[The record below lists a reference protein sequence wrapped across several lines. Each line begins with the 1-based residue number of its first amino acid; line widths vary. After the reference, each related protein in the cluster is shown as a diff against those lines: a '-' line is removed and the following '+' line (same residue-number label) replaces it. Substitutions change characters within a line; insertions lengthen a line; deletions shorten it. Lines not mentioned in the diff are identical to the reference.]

1 MLRRHPTTVACT
13 ATVLAAF
20 LVTPVAWGET
30 LTDIARLTLE
40 TNPDITEMVNER
52 LIRNELAEEARAGHR
67 PRVDFIGE
75 IGWEATRSPA
85 TRGRRAAAGL
95 NPKDFV
101 DLTRRQMQI
110 DGRWT
115 VYDGQRTVAD
125 IAGRLDSAD
134 ASAYLLRDAAE
145 RVTRAVAE
153 NYVSVQRDRELV
165 ELSQQNLLDHQR
177 IHDQIRQ
184 RAESGVGRQ
193 ADLDQADARLAL
205 SESNVVSSE
214 AKLEDTR
221 AAYARVVGDFPP
233 EAMEPAAPV
242 RAQLPE
248 SLPEAVR
255 IAEYE
260 HPLVLATEADLAASQ
275 EGIRIAESAFHPTIE
290 GQLVARYGDDL
301 DGIEGYD
308 QDFMA
313 RVNVDYNLFRGFAD
327 EARVRR
333 SEALVKQAQDSRE
346 IAIREVAEQVRLAW
360 NQLTSAERR
369 FATLERHV
377 ESTQRARD
385 AYRQQFNIGERSL
398 LDLLDSENELFEARR
413 DLVAARADYA
423 TAIYGV
429 LAGMGRLTADLQLT
443 LPEQA
448 EPMEVRARTNPDR
461 DLSTSPTMRAE

>member
-1 MLRRHPTTVACT
+1 MSRRYPITAACT

-20 LVTPVAWGET
+20 MAAPTWGET
-30 LTDIARLTLE
+30 LTDVARQALA
-40 TNPDITEMVNER
+40 TNPDVTELVHER
-52 LIRNELAEEARAGHR
+52 LIRDELAEEARAGHR

-75 IGWEATRSPA
+75 IGREATRSPG
-85 TRGRRAAAGL
+85 TRARR
-95 NPKDFV
+95 NERPDKFV
-101 DLTRRQMQI
+101 YLYRRQAQI

-115 VYDGQRTVAD
+115 VYDGERTIAD

-134 ASAYLLRDAAE
+134 AGAYLLRDAAE
-145 RVTRAVAE
+145 RVTRAAAQ
-153 NYVSVQRDRELV
+153 NYLEVLRDRELV

-184 RAESGVGRQ
+184 RAQSGVGRQ

-205 SESNVVSSE
+205 SESNVISSE

-221 AAYARVVGDFPP
+221 AAYARVVGAFPP
-233 EAMEPAAPV
+233 EVMEPASPT
-242 RAQLPE
+242 RSQLPE
-248 SLPEAVR
+248 KLVEAVR

-260 HPLVLATEADLAASQ
+260 HPLVLATEADLAAAG
-275 EGIRIAESAFHPTIE
+275 EGVRIAESAYHPTIQ

-301 DGIEGYD
+301 DGIKEYD
-308 QDFMA
+308 QDFIA
-313 RVNVDYNLFRGFAD
+313 RINVDYNLFRGFAD

-333 SEALVKQAQDSRE
+333 SEAQVKQAQDARE
-346 IAIREVAEQVRLAW
+346 IALREVAEQVRLAW
-360 NQLTSAERR
+360 NKFTSAERR

-385 AYRQQFNIGERSL
+385 AYRQQFNIGDRSL
-398 LDLLDSENELFEARR
+398 LDLLDSDNELFEARR

-429 LAGMGRLTADLQLT
+429 LAGMGRLTGELQLA

-448 EPMEVRARTNPDR
+448 LPLEVRMRTNPDR
-461 DLSTSPTMRAE
+461 DLSTTAQ

>member
-1 MLRRHPTTVACT
+1 MLRRHPTTLACT

-20 LVTPVAWGET
+20 LATPTWGET
-30 LTDIARLTLE
+30 LADVARMTLE
-40 TNPDITEMVNER
+40 TNPDITELVNER

-67 PRVDFIGE
+67 PKVDFIGE
-75 IGWEATRSPA
+75 IGWEGTRSPA
-85 TRGRRAAAGL
+85 TRARRSAQGL
-95 NPKDFV
+95 NPKEFV
-101 DLTRRQMQI
+101 DLTRRQAQI
-110 DGRWT
+110 DGRWNF
-115 VYDGQRTVAD
+115 YDGKRTIAD

-145 RVTRAVAE
+145 RVTRAVAQR
-153 NYVSVQRDRELV
+153 YVEVQRDRELV
-165 ELSQQNLLDHQR
+165 ELSEQNLLDHQR
-177 IHDQIRQ
+177 IHDQIKQ
-184 RAESGVGRQ
+184 RADSGVGRQ
-193 ADLDQADARLAL
+193 ADFDQADARLAL

-248 SLPEAVR
+248 KLVDAVI
-255 IAEYE
+255 IAEHE
-260 HPLVLATEADLAASQ
+260 HPLVLATEADLAAAE
-275 EGIRIAESAFHPTIE
+275 EGITIAKSAFHPTLQA
-290 GQLVARYGDDL
+290 QLVARYGDDL

-308 QDFMA
+308 QDFIA
-313 RVNVDYNLFRGFAD
+313 RLNVDYNLFNGFAD

-333 SEALVKQAQDSRE
+333 SETLVKQGQDARE

-360 NQLTSAERR
+360 NQLNSAERR

-429 LAGMGRLTADLQLT
+429 MAGMGRLAGELQLT

-448 EPMEVRARTNPDR
+448 EPLEVRLRTNPER
-461 DLSTSPTMRAE
+461 EYSTSYQTTAQ

>member
-13 ATVLAAF
+13 ATVLAAI
-20 LVTPVAWGET
+20 LATPIAWGET
-30 LTDIARLTLE
+30 LTDVARLTLE
-40 TNPDITEMVNER
+40 TNPDITELVNER
-52 LIRNELAEEARAGHR
+52 LIRDELAEEARAGHR
-67 PRVDFIGE
+67 PKVDFIGE
-75 IGWEATRSPA
+75 IGREATRSPA
-85 TRGRRAAAGL
+85 TRARRDERPDKFVYL
-95 NPKDFV
+95 N
-101 DLTRRQMQI
+101 RRQAQI

-115 VYDGQRTVAD
+115 LWDGERTLAN

-134 ASAYLLRDAAE
+134 AGAYLLRDAAE
-145 RVTRAVAE
+145 RVTRAVAQ
-153 NYVSVQRDRELV
+153 NYVEVLRDRELV

-177 IHDQIRQ
+177 IHDQIKQ
-184 RAESGVGRQ
+184 RADSGVGRQ
-193 ADLDQADARLAL
+193 ADLDQADGRLAL

-221 AAYARVVGDFPP
+221 AAFARVVGTFPP

-248 SLPEAVR
+248 TLVEAVR
-255 IAEYE
+255 IAEHE
-260 HPLVLATEADLAASQ
+260 HPLVLATEADLAAAE
-275 EGIRIAESAFHPTIE
+275 EGIRIAESAFHPNVE

-301 DGIEGYD
+301 DGIKGYD
-308 QDFMA
+308 QDFIA
-313 RVNVDYNLFRGFAD
+313 RLNVDYNLFNGYAD
-327 EARVRR
+327 KARVRR
-333 SEALVKQAQDSRE
+333 SETLVKQAQDARE

-360 NQLTSAERR
+360 NQFTSAERR
-369 FATLERHV
+369 FVTLERHV

-385 AYRQQFNIGERSL
+385 AYRQQFNIGDRSL

-423 TAIYGV
+423 AAIYGV
-429 LAGMGRLTADLQLT
+429 MAGMGRLTSELQLA

-461 DLSTSPTMRAE
+461 DLSTTAQ

>member
-1 MLRRHPTTVACT
+1 MFRRPISTVASAVT
-13 ATVLAAF
+13 ILVALITPAVALA
-20 LVTPVAWGET
+20 ET
-30 LTDIARLTLE
+30 LTDVARQALA
-40 TNPDITEMVNER
+40 TNPDISELVHER
-52 LIRNELAEEARAGHR
+52 LIRDELAEEARAGHR

-75 IGWEATRSPA
+75 IGREATRSPG
-85 TRGRRAAAGL
+85 TRARR
-95 NPKDFV
+95 NERPDKFV
-101 DLTRRQMQI
+101 YLYRRQAQI

-115 VYDGQRTVAD
+115 VYDGERTIAD

-134 ASAYLLRDAAE
+134 AGAYLLRDAAE
-145 RVTRAVAE
+145 RVTRAVAQ
-153 NYVSVQRDRELV
+153 NYLEVLRDRELV

-184 RAESGVGRQ
+184 RAQSGVGRQ

-205 SESNVVSSE
+205 SESNVISSE

-221 AAYARVVGDFPP
+221 AAYARVVGAFPP
-233 EAMEPAAPV
+233 EVMEPASPT
-242 RAQLPE
+242 RSQLPE
-248 SLPEAVR
+248 KLVEAVR

-260 HPLVLATEADLAASQ
+260 HPLVLATEADLAAAG
-275 EGIRIAESAFHPTIE
+275 EGVRIAESAYHPTIQ

-301 DGIEGYD
+301 DGIKEYD
-308 QDFMA
+308 QDFIA
-313 RVNVDYNLFRGFAD
+313 RINVDYNLFRGFAD

-333 SEALVKQAQDSRE
+333 SEAQVKQAQDARE
-346 IAIREVAEQVRLAW
+346 IALREVAEQVRLAW
-360 NQLTSAERR
+360 NKFTSAERR

-385 AYRQQFNIGERSL
+385 AYRQQFNIGDRSL

-429 LAGMGRLTADLQLT
+429 LAGMGRLTGELQLA

-448 EPMEVRARTNPDR
+448 LPLEVRMRTNPDR
-461 DLSTSPTMRAE
+461 DLSTTAQ